1 MHDGRN
7 FRQDSPDGAPASVV
21 WGTCGIAGCYDVPT
35 INNPLTSNLQVTAM
49 SKANPINIHI
59 IDHVVLRANDLAG
72 MIRFY
77 SEVLGCRLERG
88 PGEAGL
94 AQLRAGHSLIDLV
107 DVKGPLDPKGGRA
120 PDQAAPNMDHLC
132 LQVKPWEPDAV
143 LEHLRAEGVEVGKVV
158 RRYGASGSGPSLY
171 IKDPE
176 GNTVEL
182 KGSS

>member
-1 MHDGRN
+1 MR
-7 FRQDSPDGAPASVV
+7 
-21 WGTCGIAGCYDVPT
+21 
-35 INNPLTSNLQVTAM
+35 
-49 SKANPINIHI
+49 KANPINIYM

-88 PGEAGL
+88 PGDHGL

-107 DVKGPLDPKGGRA
+107 DVTGPLGRKGGRA
-120 PDQAAPNMDHLC
+120 PDQDAPNMDHLC
-132 LQVKPWEPDAV
+132 LQVRPWDPDAV
-143 LEHLRAEGVEVGKVV
+143 MEHLREEGVDVGKVV
-158 RRYGASGSGPSLY
+158 HRYGASGSGPSLY